1 MELLLPGKSHQEQSC
16 GLGQPRSVDVLTP
29 NIHLGPVLSVLGA
42 ASVQPWCH
50 CALSDAAHLAF
61 LLGTD
66 ETPEVR
72 AVLWGACSACT
83 PLPKLWPAGKAVLL
97 ILNVFSSPHL

>member
-72 AVLWGACSACT
+72 AVLWVLAVPA
-83 PLPKLWPAGKAVLL
+83 LPCQSCGQQGRLCC
-97 ILNVFSSPHL
+97 